1 MRSLTQAP
9 PGVLCSVTPSD
20 AWTVE
25 QVAHWLRQAQT
36 PPNSVQA
43 FVSNHI
49 NGKALFLLD
58 EDDLEFDL
66 LVRSQAKRRATLAV
80 IGRARANV
88 TAAADASLFVASAA
102 SAASASAAA
111 AASTSRPAV
120 RSAAR
125 ADAPDG
131 AVPTNGYPGR
141 RAEPGMTAFAQ
152 ADRPR
157 NAAASATG
165 GVGNKSSKSQA
176 LMLACYL
183 SNDGV
188 QVQVERA
195 QAELA
200 AAFSTVVP
208 VSPNQLFLPLAQ
220 ILYNAPD
227 EAGAQAALELL
238 TLTLAL
244 TLILPFTPAPNPNP
258 NSKPTPTPNP
268 PRPRYSARR
277 RRRALCWT
285 SAARVRSRS

>member
-1 MRSLTQAP
+1 MLS
-9 PGVLCSVTPSD
+9 SITPSD
-20 AWTVE
+20 AWTVD
-25 QVAHWLRQAQT
+25 QVAHWLRQAQM

-80 IGRARANV
+80 IGRARASV
-88 TAAADASLFVASAA
+88 TAAADASLFAASAA

-111 AASTSRPAV
+111 AASTRPAV
-120 RSAAR
+120 RSVASRDAA
-125 ADAPDG
+125 DGG
-131 AVPTNGYPGR
+131 AVTNGHPGR
-141 RAEPGMTAFAQ
+141 RAEPGEAAFAQ

-157 NAAASATG
+157 NAAASATA
-165 GVGNKSSKSQA
+165 GVGSKSSRSQA

-220 ILYNAPD
+220 ILYTAPD
-227 EAGAQAALELL
+227 EAGQQAALQLL
-238 TLTLAL
+238 SQ
-244 TLILPFTPAPNPNP
+244 P
-258 NSKPTPTPNP
+258 
-268 PRPRYSARR
+268 
-277 RRRALCWT
+277 
-285 SAARVRSRS
+285 

>member
-1 MRSLTQAP
+1 M
-9 PGVLCSVTPSD
+9 
-20 AWTVE
+20 
-25 QVAHWLRQAQT
+25 AHWLRQAQT

-131 AVPTNGYPGR
+131 AVRTNGYPGR

>member
-1 MRSLTQAP
+1 MLSST
-9 PGVLCSVTPSD
+9 TPSES
-20 AWTVE
+20 WTVE
-25 QVAHWLRQAQT
+25 QVAQWLRQAQM
-36 PPNSVQA
+36 PPTSVQA

-80 IGRARANV
+80 IGRARASV
-88 TAAADASLFVASAA
+88 TAAADASLFAASAA

-111 AASTSRPAV
+111 AASTRPAV
-120 RSAAR
+120 RSVASRDAA
-125 ADAPDG
+125 DGG
-131 AVPTNGYPGR
+131 AVTNGHPGR
-141 RAEPGMTAFAQ
+141 PAEPGAAAFAQVQQ

-157 NAAASATG
+157 NAAASATA
-165 GVGNKSSKSQA
+165 GVGAKSSRSQA

-220 ILYNAPD
+220 ILYTAPD
-227 EAGAQAALELL
+227 EAGQQAALQLL
-238 TLTLAL
+238 SQ
-244 TLILPFTPAPNPNP
+244 P
-258 NSKPTPTPNP
+258 
-268 PRPRYSARR
+268 
-277 RRRALCWT
+277 
-285 SAARVRSRS
+285 